1 MRILV
6 TLLLALVLLWGGAWL
21 VGARMIERSAETWFA
36 EQEAAGL
43 LADFEALAVAGFPAR
58 MTLEIERLRLADPR
72 LGTGWE
78 MPALSVEWQA
88 RRPGLVRAV
97 PEGGHRLF
105 LAGAPQELDA
115 ATMAGHL
122 ELGGHTGALREAV
135 LEAAELRLV
144 PLAETGGGGALG
156 RLELRVSATPD
167 APERLALAL
176 GLRDLALRGLDGAA
190 ATPMERLDM
199 AATLV
204 MEAPLDSR
212 AAQRMPQ
219 PTELIVES
227 GTLDWGETQGR
238 AEGRLDI
245 GPDGLPEGRIDLEVR
260 EWRPL
265 LHLAAELGALE
276 PGLVPTWE
284 RVLETLEE
292 AGARPGVLSM
302 PLVYRGGRVSLGP
315 LPLGPAPRLRF

>member
-1 MRILV
+1 MRIVV
-6 TLLLALVLLWGGAWL
+6 TLLLLLAMLWGGAWL
-21 VGARMIERSAETWFA
+21 LGARMIERSTETWFA

-58 MTLEIERLRLADPR
+58 MTLEIERLRLGDPR

-78 MPALSVEWQA
+78 MPGLTVGWQA
-88 RRPGLVRAV
+88 RAPGTVRAV
-97 PEGGHRLF
+97 LDGGHRLF
-105 LAGAPQELDA
+105 LGGEPLELDA

-122 ELGGHTGALREAV
+122 RLGGRTAALQEAV
-135 LEAAELRLV
+135 LEAAELRLMA
-144 PLAETGGGGALG
+144 LAEPGGGALE
-156 RLELRVSATPD
+156 RLELRASAVPD

-176 GLRDLALRGLDGAA
+176 VLQDLALQGLDGAA
-190 ATPMERLDM
+190 ATPMQRLDI

-204 MEAPLDSR
+204 LEAPLDAR

-219 PTELIVES
+219 PTALIVES
-227 GTLDWGETQGR
+227 GTLEWGETVGR

-245 GPDGLPEGRIDLEVR
+245 GPDGLPEGRIDLQVR
-260 EWRPL
+260 GWRPL
-265 LHLAAELGALE
+265 LHLAVDLGALE

-284 RVLETLEE
+284 RVLETLEQ
-292 AGARPGVLSM
+292 AGAESGVLSM